1 MALETLTTF
10 VQFLRRW
17 RGERDLKWVE
27 AVPQFL
33 GHLVLGNL
41 NIHCVK
47 SLTDHFG
54 KRLGR
59 RLWKRLTVHYTPLQG
74 SWLNQAEI
82 ELSLVSRQCLGTQRI
97 AALTT
102 LQRQTRAWTRRANH
116 LKTTITWKFTRKDAR
131 RKFGYLAPV
140 SNRSKT

>member
-47 SLTDHFG
+47 SLTVHFG

-59 RLWKRLTVHYTPLQG
+59 RLWKRLTVHYTPLK
-74 SWLNQAEI
+74 
-82 ELSLVSRQCLGTQRI
+82 
-97 AALTT
+97 AA
-102 LQRQTRAWTRRANH
+102 
-116 LKTTITWKFTRKDAR
+116 
-131 RKFGYLAPV
+131 G
-140 SNRSKT
+140 